1 MFRETMTPKTPEDAL
16 HPNKDSQPQ
25 ASFGD
30 LLRALDTTGYR
41 DGPISYRL
49 THDGNLET
57 LKILSD
63 EEKTQLREVITEKL
77 KLFLS
82 QGRTKEA
89 AEILKDFSDALTE
102 SEATELA
109 TLSNSQKNGEP
120 LSVMSQARAF
130 DLQAKSTLLEN
141 LRIDQ
146 QEIRG
151 VISEVLR
158 NLYNTDQLSRIA
170 GMLQYPETLKALN
183 ETIDD
188 FIAYTEQKMKETDK
202 PQFILEIR
210 HEFLLAVFD
219 ALSKF
224 AETMK
229 SPTMQAR
236 ENSTMIENLLQ
247 KIDGELLKMES
258 TSASLDLHNIHE

>member
-1 MFRETMTPKTPEDAL
+1 MTPKTPEDAL

-25 ASFGD
+25 ASFED
-30 LLRALDTTGYR
+30 LLRALDTTGYK
-41 DGPISYRL
+41 DGPISYQL

-57 LKILSD
+57 LEILSD

-82 QGRTKEA
+82 QGRTKET
-89 AEILKDFSDALTE
+89 AEILKDFSDTFTE

-109 TLSNSQKNGEP
+109 TWSNSQKSGNP
-120 LSVMSQARAF
+120 TNVMDQARTF
-130 DLQAKSTLLEN
+130 DLRAKSILFKH

-146 QEIRG
+146 KEIRG
-151 VISEVLR
+151 ILSEVLR

-170 GMLQYPETLKALN
+170 GMLQYPETLKALD

-202 PQFILEIR
+202 PQFILETR
-210 HEFLLAVFD
+210 HEFLKAVFD
-219 ALSKF
+219 AVSKF
-224 AETMK
+224 AETTK
-229 SPTMQAR
+229 SSLKQDR
-236 ENSTMIENLLQ
+236 ESDITIEKLLQ
-247 KIDGELLKMES
+247 KIDGELLKMEAMS
-258 TSASLDLHNIHE
+258 THLDFHDIHE